1 MITRP
6 PERRAS
12 GRGKPWEFQYLEN
25 EVNNQ
30 WVLPMCFLKRWRPT
44 TMGFLPTKHD
54 HFGVFWGYHHLR
66 KHPNQ
71 VYRLQQKIRVA
82 LLVRVCFCVLFSGGA
97 QQNKNSQNKPAQK
110 KHIVEGCG
118 EDVCIGYVGVF
129 LSSSPKGG
137 HRHSEFWVGEP
148 WVPRVLRNFLE
159 SLDEL
164 VTLFRY
170 MGWLL
175 QIGQNWWNMTLSKT
189 ALKNQR

>member
-1 MITRP
+1 MIIL
-6 PERRAS
+6 
-12 GRGKPWEFQYLEN
+12 G
-25 EVNNQ
+25 
-30 WVLPMCFLKRWRPT
+30 CFGGT
-44 TMGFLPTKHD
+44 TIF
-54 HFGVFWGYHHLR
+54 R

-71 VYRLQQKIRVA
+71 VYRSQQKIRVA
-82 LLVRVCFCVLFSGGA
+82 LLVRVCFCVLFVGWGTA
-97 QQNKNSQNKPAQK
+97 KQKLAKQTRPKK

-148 WVPRVLRNFLE
+148 WVPHVLSNFLE
-159 SLDEL
+159 SLDDL
-164 VTLFRY
+164 VTLFRF

-175 QIGQNWWNMTLSKT
+175 EIGQNWWNMTLSKT